1 MSRSTTLANKAEEI
15 RGKVVEFCRGHGI
28 RHLASSLSVV
38 GILVELR
45 YRWAKPED
53 VVILSKGHAS
63 PAWWVVEEDLYPGA
77 MKGMDTGLAP
87 HLPAGVAGMAMVAG
101 SLGHG
106 LGVGIGMALADQE
119 RTVYVVMGD
128 AELCEGSVWEAVTLA
143 HALKLGNL
151 VVVVDWN
158 KAGATGL
165 TEDMGLDTLWLRFAS
180 FGWDVHITMDKIG
193 DREQNKPLAVI
204 VKTVKGC
211 GVPELEKDP
220 AGCHGRLR

>member
-1 MSRSTTLANKAEEI
+1 MSRSTTLASKAEEL
-15 RGKVVEFCRGHGI
+15 RGKVVEFCREHEV

-45 YRWAKPED
+45 YHWAKPGD

-63 PAWWVVEEDLYPGA
+63 PAWWVVEEDLNPE
-77 MKGMDTGLAP
+77 GMAGIDPGLAP
-87 HLPAGVAGMAMVAG
+87 HLPAGVAGMVMAAG

-119 RTVYVVMGD
+119 RTVYVIMGD

-143 HALKLGNL
+143 HAQRLGNL

-158 KAGATGL
+158 KAGATGMV
-165 TEDMGLDTLWLRFAS
+165 EDMGVDRMRFRFAA
-180 FGWDVHITMDKIG
+180 FGWGTGDAMSDIG
-193 DREQNKPLAVI
+193 ERGCDRPFVVVLS
-204 VKTVKGC
+204 TVKGC